1 METLQNINSTLHTFD
16 AKKEAYNKALKSELI
31 GAIKTIESKIA
42 KVSLDN
48 NLSYKKSRNVVKKNL
63 FSDFEAGTI
72 NKKLLRAFNIALTLE
87 YRNIKNLMN
96 LSDILSIAQI
106 ETISNY
112 FTKAEVEEVIKSDT
126 PIETFKDIIKSYKVE
141 TKTTKLDTTKKK
153 ISGK

>member
-16 AKKEAYNKALKSELI
+16 AKKEAYNKALKNELI
-31 GAIKTIESKIA
+31 GAIKTIESKIT

-48 NLSYKKSRNVVKKNL
+48 NLSYKKSRNIVKKNL
-63 FSDFEAGTI
+63 FSDFEAGAI
-72 NKKLLRAFNIALTLE
+72 NAKLLRAFNIALTLE
-87 YRNIKNLMN
+87 YRNIKDLMD

-126 PIETFKDIIKSYKVE
+126 PEETYKDIVKSYKVA
-141 TKTTKLDTTKKK
+141 TTTTKLDTTKKK
-153 ISGK
+153 VSGK